1 MLKTLAEEFAIR
13 SLGKAIIEKGGEQSL
28 PFFGQNGRLF
38 AELWQLQN
46 SQEIPLQK
54 STFRVENYQETTS
67 GIPLFGYKNVLI
79 HWKSIK

>member
-38 AELWQLQN
+38 AEL
-46 SQEIPLQK
+46 
-54 STFRVENYQETTS
+54 
-67 GIPLFGYKNVLI
+67 
-79 HWKSIK
+79 